1 MSMPPV
7 AKSPVTSGYAG
18 ALGLV
23 LAAILCQQVGAALA
37 VLVFPAAGPLGM
49 VFLRLFF
56 SAVVLLAFARP
67 RLRGY
72 GKAAWWTAAG
82 FGAAMAAMNSF
93 FYAAIDRLPLGVAVT
108 LEVLGPLVLSVVASR
123 RWIAV
128 LWAVLAFAG
137 VALISRGGT
146 DGGIDPLGVLFA
158 LGAAACWA
166 FFILLNARTGAA
178 FPGLAGLALAMAFGT
193 VITIPGAAL
202 TAGTALLDPRIL
214 AVGLGVALMS
224 SALPY
229 AFELIALRRIP
240 AATFSVLTC
249 LAPAVAALAGF
260 AVLGQEL
267 GWSHL
272 VAIALVITASIG
284 AVRTSPQR

>member
-1 MSMPPV
+1 
-7 AKSPVTSGYAG
+7 VTSGYTG

-37 VLVFPAAGPLGM
+37 VLVFPTAGPLGM

-67 RLRGY
+67 RLHGH

-82 FGAAMAAMNSF
+82 FGVAMAAMNSF

-108 LEVLGPLVLSVVASR
+108 LEVLGPLVLSVIASR
-123 RWIAV
+123 RLVAV
-128 LWAVLAFAG
+128 VWAVLAFAG
-137 VALISRGGT
+137 VALISGGT
-146 DGGIDPLGVLFA
+146 DGAMDPIGVLFA

-193 VITIPGAAL
+193 IITVPGAAL
-202 TAGTALLDPRIL
+202 AAGTALLDPVIL

-272 VAIALVITASIG
+272 AAIALVIAASIG